1 MKNVFFIVIDS
12 FIADKLGDSKYG
24 PSPTPFLDELCKK
37 SLVCKNMYSQGPH
50 TEAGSKALLTGFDS
64 LNYGGYMHNL
74 HEAKET
80 YLDVF
85 KRAGYTVF
93 DFFLPYYMY
102 STREFKNIDYTYF
115 TSDFLYDSVWGHRLA
130 HFAKLKEK
138 RPLTEIEMYD
148 VKKQLELT
156 FIAWNNFFEKWRN
169 GEKDSFKSIMN
180 WAKCYDWDTNYKLF
194 VNEYDSFKESPDLYA
209 KRILEEGEKCVFY
222 KIKRFDFSRGLDTD
236 FLQKNVFEKHKQF
249 LDKIEKKQF
258 LLNFRNHKFNF
269 RKLISSTVETI
280 KKRELTG
287 YLRQVFYTLCCGKFA
302 KGYQPD
308 DFYKTLPSI
317 RNILRTALEEILVKK
332 ASTPIMLHCHPEELH
347 NRVNYFSFDI
357 NDSELIDKEFKLF
370 ENYLNNLHKD
380 YRGNILYDCALIYV
394 DDCIKEFCQNLKKN
408 NLLNDSLII
417 ICADHGS
424 SYGCNTIRDN
434 VVNNCHTEN
443 YHIPLIIYDG
453 SAPIGVVNEKYHT
466 SKDILATICEKCH
479 IPKPD
484 SVTGEAIKENNG
496 DEIAVSE
503 FVDSGCPDIR
513 ERPIIFVARNCE
525 YMIHYQVNAFDN
537 FDQGKLI
544 EVYDLK
550 NDSLELCNIANS
562 VSEISIRPL
571 LDKLRERHQEIGFT
585 YRKLHPEF

>member
-12 FIADKLGDSKYG
+12 FIADKLGDAKYG

-50 TEAGSKALLTGFDS
+50 TEAGSRALLTGFDS

-74 HEAKET
+74 HESKET
-80 YLDVF
+80 YLDIF
-85 KRAGYTVF
+85 KKAGYTVF

-102 STREFKNIDYTYF
+102 STREFNNIDYTYF

-130 HFAKLKEK
+130 HFANLKEK

-169 GEKDSFKSIMN
+169 GEKDSFKSIKN
-180 WAKCYDWDTNYKLF
+180 WTRYYDWDSNYNLF
-194 VNEYDSFKESPDLYA
+194 KDEYESFTESPDIYA
-209 KRILEEGEKCVFY
+209 KKVLEEGENCNLY
-222 KIKRFDFSRGLDTD
+222 KIKRFDFSKGLDTD
-236 FLQKNVFEKHKQF
+236 FLEKNVFEKHKLF

-258 LLNFRNHKFNF
+258 LLNFRNQNFNY
-269 RKLISSTVETI
+269 RKLISSTIETI
-280 KKRELTG
+280 KNRELSG
-287 YLRQVFYTLCCGKFA
+287 YLRQVVYTLCCGKFA
-302 KGYQPD
+302 KGYKPNE
-308 DFYKTLPSI
+308 FYQTLPSI
-317 RNILRTALEEILVKK
+317 RNILRTALEEILAKK
-332 ASTPIMLHCHPEELH
+332 TTAPIMLHCHPEELH

-357 NDSELIDKEFKLF
+357 KDSELIDKEFRLF

-394 DDCIKEFCQNLKKN
+394 DDCIKEFYQSLENN

-453 SAPIGVVNEKYHT
+453 SAPKGVENKKYHT
-466 SKDILATICEKCH
+466 SKDILATICEKCF

-484 SVTGEAIKENNG
+484 SITGVAITENNG
-496 DEIAVSE
+496 NDIAVSE
-503 FVDSGCPDIR
+503 FIDSGCPDIR
-513 ERPIIFVARNCE
+513 ERPILFVARNSD
-525 YMIHYQVNAFDN
+525 YMIHYQVNTFDN

-550 NDSLELCNIANS
+550 NDPLELCNIANS
-562 VSEISIRPL
+562 ISESTIRPL
-571 LDKLRERHQEIGFT
+571 LFSLRERHKEIGFT